1 MALLDNFKQHFSAI
15 EDPRVSNHNKR
26 HELTDILIL
35 TILAVI
41 CGADGWV
48 GVESFGRGKLA
59 WLKTFLVLPNGI
71 PSHDVI
77 GNVFSRINSEQLRH
91 CFLSWIKSLE
101 LNTSGELIAIDGKTL
116 RHSYDTKQGLRAIHM
131 VSAWAVKNRL
141 VL

>member
-59 WLKTFLVLPNGI
+59 
-71 PSHDVI
+71 
-77 GNVFSRINSEQLRH
+77 
-91 CFLSWIKSLE
+91 
-101 LNTSGELIAIDGKTL
+101 
-116 RHSYDTKQGLRAIHM
+116 
-131 VSAWAVKNRL
+131 
-141 VL
+141 